1 MMFLLSLIHS
11 QSFFFLF
18 TDGDDSETGE
28 DDGRHIKESYAF
40 LYFYRGCRYFF
51 GLRRLDG
58 ANQGTHVRRW
68 VGLCGT
74 EQES

>member
-18 TDGDDSETGE
+18 TDGGNGKTVE
-28 DDGRHIKESYAF
+28 DGRHIKESYAF

-51 GLRRLDG
+51 GLRWLDG